1 MIDENLA
8 AAFGMPEVT
17 VISDYSITTELAE
30 KCWHM
35 GETTYYA
42 DTQVD
47 LQTYRN
53 KFYAIPDFCFI
64 FMHKETKEPVGYF
77 IILPL
82 TDDAVKRYMGNKLSF
97 DKIQA
102 DDLQTIE
109 SESVY
114 NLFFYKEAVYKQ
126 YRTPNMAKL
135 VFSLLANAIIER
147 ARQFSFCNYIL
158 IDAYKDFSKTLAETM
173 KTKFL
178 TSHKYSNGVEASL
191 YGGVFDYKNF
201 DGLVNFGILEFAYN
215 NIFAEEILK
224 RGKDLWAEHN
234 KKV

>member
-1 MIDENLA
+1 
-8 AAFGMPEVT
+8 
-17 VISDYSITTELAE
+17 
-30 KCWHM
+30 M

-42 DTQVD
+42 DAQVD
-47 LQTYRN
+47 LQAYRN

-82 TDDAVKRYMGNKLSF
+82 TDDAIIRYMGNKLSF

-102 DDLQTIE
+102 SDLQTIK

-114 NLFFYKEAVYKQ
+114 NLFFYKNAVYKQ

-147 ARQFSFCNYIL
+147 ARKFSFCNYL
-158 IDAYKDFSKTLAETM
+158 LVDVYKDFSKTLAENL
-173 KTKFL
+173 KTNFL
-178 TSHKYSNGVEASL
+178 TQRKYSNGVEGSL
-191 YGGVFDYKNF
+191 YGGVFNFECF
-201 DGLVNFGILEFAYN
+201 DGLPNDGILEFAYN
-215 NIFAEEILK
+215 NIFADEILK
-224 RGKDLWAEHN
+224 RGKDLWEVY
-234 KKV
+234 KKKARK